1 MLVIGLV
8 GGVASGKSFVAECF
22 AGLGAE
28 IIDADK
34 IGHAVLNLPTVVEEI
49 QSLWPEVVVDQK
61 VDRKLLAGIVFHSET
76 QAAQLAKL
84 EQITHPYINHRIAER
99 LNELQSHE
107 SIAVVLDAPVLF
119 KAGWQGRC
127 DKIVFVESSPDI
139 RAERAESRGWPP
151 DELEKREQSQTC
163 LSKKRQLATDI
174 VNNSGPKHETLQQ
187 VRTLWIGW
195 GLPCFESPLL
205 T

>member
-22 AGLGAE
+22 ASLGAE

-34 IGHAVLNLPTVVEEI
+34 IGHAVLKLPAVVEKI

-61 VDRKLLAGIVFHSET
+61 VDRKLLAGIVFQSET
-76 QAAQLAKL
+76 QAAQLAIL
-84 EQITHPYINHRIAER
+84 EQITHPYINQRIEER
-99 LNELQSHE
+99 LNELQTHE
-107 SIAVVLDAPVLF
+107 SIAVVLDAPVLL
-119 KAGWQGRC
+119 KAGWQKRC
-127 DKIVFVESSPDI
+127 DKIVFVETSPDI

-151 DELEKREQSQTC
+151 DELEKRERSQTS
-163 LSKKRQLATDI
+163 LSQKRQLATDI
-174 VNNSGPKHETLQQ
+174 VDNSRSKHETLQQ

-195 GLPCFESPLL
+195 GLPCFENPLV

>member
-22 AGLGAE
+22 ASLGAE

-34 IGHAVLNLPTVVEEI
+34 IGHAVLNLPAVVEKI
-49 QSLWPEVVVDQK
+49 KSLWPEVVVDEK

-76 QAAQLAKL
+76 QSAQLLQL
-84 EQITHPYINHRIAER
+84 EQITHPYINDRIAER
-99 LNELQSHE
+99 LIEYQSLE

-119 KAGWQGRC
+119 KAGWQERC
-127 DKIVFVESSPDI
+127 DKIVFVETSSDI

-151 DELEKREQSQTC
+151 DELEKREQSQTS
-163 LSKKRQLATDI
+163 LTKKRQLATDI
-174 VNNSGPKHETLQQ
+174 VNNSGSKHETLQQ

-195 GLPCFESPLL
+195 GLPCFESPLF